1 MISEKVERRLSHYY
15 MQVMMSESEYLALGD
30 ALVEKID
37 QTNDQVSEDELVHFG
52 IEIINGFVAARETKG
67 NE

>member
-1 MISEKVERRLSHYY
+1 MISEKVERRLSRYY

-37 QTNDQVSEDELVHFG
+37 QTNDQVSEDELVHLG
-52 IEIINGFVAARETKG
+52 IEIINGFVAAREAKG